1 VDNLWITL
9 RSGGRNHTKIVENK
23 IQPNMLEL
31 SKLSP
36 RVAEFCRVIFVAR
49 FSTYGLFWESDLT
62 PTHLSRI
69 FNRLLGLEVGRDFTF
84 DDVSHCKAINRVNST
99 YVNLTPALGVIT
111 ND

>member
-1 VDNLWITL
+1 V
-9 RSGGRNHTKIVENK
+9 NK

-31 SKLSP
+31 SKLSQ
-36 RVAEFCRVIFVAR
+36 RVANTPHWFFVER
-49 FSTYGLFWESDLT
+49 FGSYGLFWESDLT
-62 PTHLSRI
+62 PRHLSRI

-84 DDVSHCKAINRVNST
+84 EAVFHCQAVDSINST